1 MGKIVIREVER
12 PDSRKP
18 DVMIRWFCAV
28 FDLGGEDE
36 TNSIEA
42 QILGDFI
49 KAGYRGE
56 GISSS
61 EITLTPKMAR
71 STVIYHL
78 NRLLELGILVKRGR
92 KYYLRATEMS
102 KVMEEIEYDMER
114 EMQRMID
121 TAKEFDKLM
130 QRRFRQPFR
139 ELK

>member
-12 PDSRKP
+12 PDTKKP
-18 DVMIRWFCAV
+18 DAMIRWFCAV
-28 FDLGGEDE
+28 FDLGDDNE
-36 TNSIEA
+36 TNSLES
-42 QILGDFI
+42 QMLGDFI
-49 KAGYRGE
+49 KAGYKGE

-61 EITLTPKMAR
+61 EITLTPKIAR

-78 NRLLELGILVKRGR
+78 NRLMELGILVKRGR
-92 KYYLRATEMS
+92 KYYMRATEMS

-130 QRRFRQPFR
+130 QKRFRQSFK